1 MTVLIGRR
9 LRRIDLPH
17 RDLLALTIGGAGGQ
31 SVLVYRLDGSPRG
44 AGVVDDR
51 PRGDPANAFTQRLR
65 KLVGGAVIT
74 DAKTGPGHRVVLTL
88 RRGDGAKT
96 LLLRPARDGGVWVL
110 DEELRLLAAGP
121 GGRSP
126 IKAGTVVAEDVQAAC
141 DPLDDDALEARGPSL
156 AEGVDANTL
165 DAEKGALGKLLARTA
180 KRLARRAD
188 KIAAEE
194 ARADEADPLRADAAL
209 ILSHLHAYRDGAD
222 SLEVQDYGSSP
233 PTRRTMPI
241 DPALGAKGYADALFK
256 RARRAERGG
265 KMAAERRRLTEGEC
279 AKIVDL
285 RRRLEDAED
294 ATAVAALADEAAAS
308 GVRGARGAGTT
319 KRRKP
324 THGRLPY
331 RRFTGHGQRPILVGR
346 GVADNDA
353 LTLRHSKPSDLWL
366 HARGLRGAHVIVP
379 LGRGESCPPELL
391 IDAAILAAHFSAAAG
406 EDRIEVQHTPRR
418 HVRKPRGAA
427 PGAVM
432 VDRERVTLLR
442 HEPARI
448 ARLLETEER

>member
-1 MTVLIGRR
+1 MTVLVGRR
-9 LRRIDLPH
+9 IRRIDLPH
-17 RDLLALTIGGAGGQ
+17 RHLLALTIGGAGGQ
-31 SVLVYRLDGSPRG
+31 SVLVYRLEGSPRG

-65 KLVGGAVIT
+65 KLVGGAVLT

-88 RRGDGAKT
+88 RRGDGTKT

-121 GGRSP
+121 GGSSV
-126 IKAGTVVAEDVQAAC
+126 KAGTVVAEEVQGAC
-141 DPLDDDALEARGPSL
+141 DPLDDGTLEARGPTL
-156 AEGVDANTL
+156 AEGVDASTL
-165 DAEKGALGKLLARTA
+165 DGEKRAIDKLLARAA
-180 KRLARRAD
+180 KRLTRRAG

-194 ARADEADPLRADAAL
+194 AKADEADPLRADAAL
-209 ILSHLHAYRDGAD
+209 VLSHLHRYRDGAD

-233 PTRRTMPI
+233 PTQRTIPI

-265 KMAAERRRLTEGEC
+265 KMAAERRRLTEGER
-279 AKIVDL
+279 AQVADL
-285 RRRLEDAED
+285 RRRLEEAED
-294 ATAVAALADEAAAS
+294 ATAITAIAEEAAAS

-319 KRRKP
+319 KRQKP
-324 THGRLPY
+324 EHARLPY
-331 RRFTGHGQRPILVGR
+331 RRFTGHGDRPILVGR
-346 GVADNDA
+346 GAADNDS

-379 LGRGESCPPELL
+379 LGRGETCPPELL
-391 IDAAILAAHFSAAAG
+391 IDAAVLAAHFSAGAG
-406 EDRIEVQHTPRR
+406 EDRIEIQHTPRR

-442 HEPARI
+442 HEPARV
-448 ARLLETEER
+448 ARLLATEHR